1 MLCPSDEDW
10 LSQPTDNL
18 LSSWARP
25 LGGCRWDSVGGPW
38 NPLLLAQLHL
48 LTLRRPPQAPPPP
61 IKEAGPCRVSAFN
74 PYVHSLFLSN
84 TLRTPGPHCAHQA
97 SEPHGPEVVKG
108 LCSPPGDQSSQ
119 QRNQIASLR
128 VIFFPPVKS

>member
-48 LTLRRPPQAPPPP
+48 LTLRRPPRRPHPPSKRLVHAAFLLSTPMSILYFSP
-61 IKEAGPCRVSAFN
+61 IHFGPLGHTVLTRRQN
-74 PYVHSLFLSN
+74 PM
-84 TLRTPGPHCAHQA
+84 AQ
-97 SEPHGPEVVKG
+97 
-108 LCSPPGDQSSQ
+108 
-119 QRNQIASLR
+119 
-128 VIFFPPVKS
+128 KS